1 MGLFKYW
8 IIAALGFGLSFWIGK
23 DKTKQSLSLAKGMM
37 KNMLSDIVGILLI
50 IGLLVTFIP
59 FDVISERMAGGA
71 NQLFSIVF
79 FAGLGSVT
87 IIPAFVAFPLVG
99 SFMDAGIDVMSST
112 AFLTTLTMVGFA
124 TLKLEV
130 AEFGKKFAFMRNGLS
145 FIFAIIIALTM
156 GVIL

>member
-1 MGLFKYW
+1 MGVFKYW
-8 IIAALGFGLSFWIGK
+8 VIALVGFGISFGISK
-23 DKTKQSLSLAKGMM
+23 VKTKQSLDLAKGMM

-59 FDVISERMAGGA
+59 FDLISEKMAGGT
-71 NQLFSIVF
+71 NQLFSAVF

-130 AEFGKKFAFMRNGLS
+130 AEFGKKFAFIRNGLS

>member
-79 FAGLGSVT
+79 FCR
-87 IIPAFVAFPLVG
+87 
-99 SFMDAGIDVMSST
+99 
-112 AFLTTLTMVGFA
+112 
-124 TLKLEV
+124 
-130 AEFGKKFAFMRNGLS
+130 FG
-145 FIFAIIIALTM
+145 
-156 GVIL
+156 

>member
-1 MGLFKYW
+1 MGVFKYW
-8 IIAALGFGLSFWIGK
+8 VIALVGFGISFGISK
-23 DKTKQSLSLAKGMM
+23 VKTKQSLDLAKGMM

-59 FDVISERMAGGA
+59 FDLISEKMAGGT
-71 NQLFSIVF
+71 NQLFSVVF

-130 AEFGKKFAFMRNGLS
+130 AEFGKRFAFMRNGLS

>member
-1 MGLFKYW
+1 MTMLKYW
-8 IIAALGFGLSFWIGK
+8 IVAILGFAISYGINK
-23 DKTKQSLSLAKGMM
+23 NKTKNSLGLAKGMM

-59 FDVISERMAGGA
+59 FDVISEKMAGGT
-71 NQLFSIVF
+71 NQLFSVVF

-99 SFMDAGIDVMSST
+99 SFMDAGIDVMSATS
-112 AFLTTLTMVGFA
+112 FLTTLTMVGLA
-124 TLKLEV
+124 TIKLEV

-145 FIFAIIIALTM
+145 FLFAIIIALTM